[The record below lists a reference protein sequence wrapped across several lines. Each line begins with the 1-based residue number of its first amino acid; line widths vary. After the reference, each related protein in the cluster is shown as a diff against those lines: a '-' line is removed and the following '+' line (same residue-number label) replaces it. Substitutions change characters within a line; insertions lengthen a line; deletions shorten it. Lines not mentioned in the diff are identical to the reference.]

1 MSTAGLMTAAQRKE
15 ITPTDSTPDP
25 KLACSHTSIGCGD
38 GRAGKTKIGKSFL
51 EVILKILLRKSHFQ
65 DERYLNPSISNSQV
79 GRDTETS
86 LGTYGTVIP

>member
-1 MSTAGLMTAAQRKE
+1 MTLTSADGLMAAAQRKE
-15 ITPTDSTPDP
+15 ITPTDSTP
-25 KLACSHTSIGCGD
+25 AYSSTSTGCED
-38 GRAGKTKIGKSFL
+38 GRAGKTKIGKSLL

-79 GRDTETS
+79 RRDTETS